1 MRFIFSII
9 IVFFAMLVSNTIS
22 AQDRTITADQVFSV
36 KGGASDTISGA
47 SGENTYTMYIKD
59 FCNTAKIMVKQTK
72 VSGTY
77 SEGHYTISSS
87 LDNSNWTTISS
98 LNLHAST
105 LTSARTVSSATLT
118 PIAPYVKI
126 YAAGGDS
133 TGNQKIQYF
142 ILIDKN

>member
-1 MRFIFSII
+1 MKIFFAL
-9 IVFFAMLVSNTIS
+9 IVVFMAMLVSNTIS
-22 AQDRTITADQVFSV
+22 AQDRIITADQVFTV
-36 KGGASDTISGA
+36 KGGVADTISGA

-59 FCNTAKIMVKQTK
+59 FCNTAKLMVKQTK

-77 SEGHYTISSS
+77 SEGHYTVYSS
-87 LDNSNWTTISS
+87 LDNANWTSISS

-118 PIAPYVKI
+118 PIAPYIKI

-133 TGNQKIQYF
+133 TGNQKIQYY